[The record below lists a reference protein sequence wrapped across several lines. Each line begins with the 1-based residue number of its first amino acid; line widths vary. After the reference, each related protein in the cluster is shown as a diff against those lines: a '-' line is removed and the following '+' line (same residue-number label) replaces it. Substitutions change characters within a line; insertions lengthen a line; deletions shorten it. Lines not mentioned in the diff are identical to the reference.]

1 LSAAP
6 ATSARKYQRP
16 VINGIAL
23 IIVVLC
29 IISLTEML
37 LITTPIVFGS
47 MVSWVQSLP
56 EVPQVLDLRAR
67 PR

>member
-1 LSAAP
+1 MPTRLQHWRN
-6 ATSARKYQRP
+6 TARKYQRP
-16 VINGIAL
+16 VINGIVL

-56 EVPQVLDLRAR
+56 EVF
-67 PR
+67 

>member
-1 LSAAP
+1 MSSP
-6 ATSARKYQRP
+6 KRP

-56 EVPQVLDLRAR
+56 EVF
-67 PR
+67 

>member
-1 LSAAP
+1 
-6 ATSARKYQRP
+6 
-16 VINGIAL
+16 VL

-47 MVSWVQSLP
+47 MVSWLQSLP
-56 EVPQVLDLRAR
+56 EVF
-67 PR
+67 